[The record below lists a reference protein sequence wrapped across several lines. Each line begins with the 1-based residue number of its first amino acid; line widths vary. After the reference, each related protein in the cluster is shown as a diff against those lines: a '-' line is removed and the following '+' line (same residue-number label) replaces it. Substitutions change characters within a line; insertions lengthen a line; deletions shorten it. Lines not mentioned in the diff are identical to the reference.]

1 MQQIDEDLLSIQE
14 ARILVET
21 ARDAQQLVKE
31 YEQKNL
37 DVIVKKLLEEIKP
50 EMSRFVATEV
60 NETNLGCSKDKE
72 VLIDQFLE
80 ALTGELN
87 QQQCVGN
94 LVEDSAGNILQVGVP
109 LGVIPILLPAE
120 NTTLNILYSL
130 AIGIKSGNAM
140 ILIPHPQSK
149 KTTQMVFQKMKE
161 ICEAN
166 GLPKGCLGCISF
178 LTDKG
183 VKEMLSSQDISM
195 ILAIGNQNYINAANY
210 QRPIIYGGSG
220 ATPVFIERSANIK
233 QAVEAIVTSRA
244 YDCGLLPAT
253 EQYLI
258 AEGVIASEVR
268 GLLQTNGAHF
278 LSKEEEY
285 KLLALLQPNNNRIN
299 PMCVG
304 KDALWLA
311 EKAQISV
318 APTTKVLVSEQH
330 YMHDEDPFA
339 NEMKCPVLAFYL
351 EPDWMH
357 ACEKSIRL
365 LKEKNNGHTLA
376 IHSQNK
382 SVLKEFAL
390 KKPVG
395 RMIVNAPAST
405 ASLGLESTLPVSVI
419 LGGYTTGRGISAKN
433 ITAKDLTYVREIS
446 YPVESL
452 TSTNGIDEAQ
462 STVDTKV
469 LEKILKKI
477 MEK

>member
-1 MQQIDEDLLSIQE
+1 MQQVDEDLLSIQE

-37 DVIVKKLLEEIKP
+37 DVIVNKLLEEIKP
-50 EMSRFVATEV
+50 AISQFLTTEIE
-60 NETNLGCSKDKE
+60 ETNLGCYKDKE
-72 VLIDQFLE
+72 ALIFQFLKAWVE
-80 ALTGELN
+80 ELD
-87 QQQCVGN
+87 QQLCVGTI
-94 LVEDSAGNILQVGVP
+94 VEDSAGNVLQVGVP
-109 LGVIPILLPAE
+109 FGVIPVLLPAE
-120 NTTLNILYSL
+120 NTTLNVLYSL
-130 AIGIKSGNAM
+130 TIGIKSGNAM
-140 ILIPHPQSK
+140 VLIPHPKAQR
-149 KTTQMVFQKMKE
+149 TTYQIFQKIRE

-166 GLPKGCLGCISF
+166 GLPKGCLGCVSAR
-178 LTDKG
+178 TDKG
-183 VKEMLSSQDISM
+183 VNEILASQDISM

-220 ATPVFIERSANIK
+220 ATPVFIERSADVRK
-233 QAVEAIVTSRA
+233 AVQAIIDSRS

-258 AEGVIASEVR
+258 AEGVIASEVKA
-268 GLLQTNGAHF
+268 LLQNYGAHF
-278 LSKEEEY
+278 LSKEEEED
-285 KLLALLQPNNNRIN
+285 LLALLKPKDNQIN
-299 PMCVG
+299 PSCIG
-304 KDALWLA
+304 KNAQWLA
-311 EKAQISV
+311 NAAKIKV
-318 APTTKVLVSEQH
+318 APTTKVLVSEQN

-376 IHSQNK
+376 IHSHNK
-382 SVLKEFAL
+382 TVLTEFAL

-395 RMIVNAPAST
+395 RMIVNAPASI

-419 LGGYTTGRGISAKN
+419 LGGFTTGRGISAKN

-446 YPVESL
+446 YPVEPI
-452 TSTNGIDEAQ
+452 TSNDGLCDTRSIIDAE
-462 STVDTKV
+462 V

-477 MEK
+477 IEE

>member
-1 MQQIDEDLLSIQE
+1 MQQVDEDLLSIQE

-21 ARDAQQLVKE
+21 ARDAQHLVKE

-37 DVIVKKLLEEIKP
+37 DAIVEKLLAEIKP
-50 EMSRFVATEV
+50 DISRFLATEIK
-60 NETNLGCSKDKE
+60 ETNLGCYKDKE
-72 VLIDQFLE
+72 ILMERLLKALSKELDQQL
-80 ALTGELN
+80 
-87 QQQCVGN
+87 CVGN
-94 LVEDSAGNILQVGVP
+94 IVEDSAGNVLQVGVP

-120 NTTLNILYSL
+120 NTTLNVLYSL
-130 AIGIKSGNAM
+130 TIGIKSGNAM
-140 ILIPHPQSK
+140 VLIPHPKAQ
-149 KTTQMVFQKMKE
+149 KTTYLVFQKIRE

-166 GLPKGCLGCISF
+166 GLPKGCLGCVSS

-183 VKEMLSSQDISM
+183 VKEILTSQDSAM

-210 QRPIIYGGSG
+210 QRPIIYGGTG
-220 ATPVFIERSANIK
+220 ATPVFIERSADVK
-233 QAVEAIVTSRA
+233 KAVKAIVDSRS

-268 GLLQTNGAHF
+268 ALLQEYGAHF
-278 LSKEEEY
+278 LSKEEE
-285 KLLALLQPNNNRIN
+285 KNLLALLQPKNNQIN
-299 PMCVG
+299 PSCVG
-304 KDALWLA
+304 KNAQWLA
-311 EKAQISV
+311 KEANIRVTS
-318 APTTKVLVSEQH
+318 TTKVLVSEQD
-330 YMHDEDPFA
+330 YMYDEDPFA

-351 EPDWMH
+351 EPGWMH

-376 IHSQNK
+376 IHSHNK
-382 SVLKEFAL
+382 LVLKEFAL

-395 RMIVNAPAST
+395 RMIVNAPASM
-405 ASLGLESTLPVSVI
+405 ASMGLQSTLPVSVI
-419 LGGYTTGRGISAKN
+419 LGGFTTGRGISAKN

-452 TSTNGIDEAQ
+452 SENKQ
-462 STVDTKV
+462 SETKSDV
-469 LEKILKKI
+469 ETDILEKILKKI

>member
-1 MQQIDEDLLSIQE
+1 MQHVDQDLLSIQE

-21 ARDAQQLVKE
+21 ARDAQQLVKD

-37 DVIVKKLLEEIKP
+37 DAIIKQLLEKIKP
-50 EMSRFVATEV
+50 EISHFLAAEV
-60 NETNLGCSKDKE
+60 EETNMGCYKDKE
-72 VLIDQFLE
+72 LLTMEFLE
-80 ALTGELN
+80 ALSNELEP
-87 QQQCVGN
+87 QVCVGN
-94 LVEDSAGNILQVGVP
+94 IVEDSAGNVLQVGVP
-109 LGVIPILLPAE
+109 FGVIPVLLPAE
-120 NTTLNILYSL
+120 NAALNVIYSL
-130 AIGIKSGNAM
+130 TISIKSGNAVL
-140 ILIPHPQSK
+140 LIPHAKAQ
-149 KTTQMVFQKMKE
+149 KTTQLVFQKIKE
-161 ICEAN
+161 ICEKS
-166 GLPKGCLGCISF
+166 GLPKGYLGCLGS
-178 LTDKG
+178 LTKNG
-183 VKEMLSSQDISM
+183 VNEILASPDISM

-220 ATPVFIERSANIK
+220 ATPVFIERSANVK
-233 QAVEAIVTSRA
+233 QAVEAIITSRA

-258 AEGVIASEVR
+258 AEGVIASEVKDL
-268 GLLQTNGAHF
+268 LLQQGAHF
-278 LSKEEEY
+278 LSKEEEHN
-285 KLLALLQPNNNRIN
+285 LLALLQPENNQIN
-299 PMCVG
+299 PACIG
-304 KDALWLA
+304 KNALWLA
-311 EKAQISV
+311 KAAKINV
-318 APTTKVLVSEQH
+318 APSTKVLVSEQH
-330 YMHDEDPFA
+330 YMYDEDPFA

-405 ASLGLESTLPVSVI
+405 ASLGLNSTLPVSVI
-419 LGGYTTGRGISAKN
+419 LGGFTTGRGISAKN
-433 ITAKDLTYVREIS
+433 ISAKDLTYVREIS
-446 YPVESL
+446 YPIDLIVEDK
-452 TSTNGIDEAQ
+452 TAEPKNGL
-462 STVDTKV
+462 DTEL